1 MIRQRLKVGLAL
13 LVYDGVVFDLLH
25 ERLQKG
31 PRIEVILIMKQ
42 QIVQAALE
50 GLFELTRVE
59 QRIE

>member
-1 MIRQRLKVGLAL
+1 MIRQRLEVGLAL